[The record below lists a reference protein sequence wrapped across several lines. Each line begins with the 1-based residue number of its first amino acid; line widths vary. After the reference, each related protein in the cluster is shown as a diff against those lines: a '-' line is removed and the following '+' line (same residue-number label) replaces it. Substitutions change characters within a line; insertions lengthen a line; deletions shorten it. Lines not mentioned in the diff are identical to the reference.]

1 MLDYILRFIVTLLI
15 ITGIAFLIPTLVIF
29 FLQVLITVSVFLVIL
44 FVLSLFYKGKTDDEI
59 RLEETNRQV
68 EEAKKALDT
77 FSINKWG
84 VWIMILKFLKQL
96 FCFPHH
102 YEQELSPFD
111 DEWWEECRKCDKTRK
126 VKKVII

>member
-29 FLQVLITVSVFLVIL
+29 FLQVLIIVSVFLVIL

-77 FSINKWG
+77 FSINK
-84 VWIMILKFLKQL
+84 
-96 FCFPHH
+96 
-102 YEQELSPFD
+102 
-111 DEWWEECRKCDKTRK
+111 
-126 VKKVII
+126 